1 MNDVGFSYHQT
12 GAKLVK
18 NGKEYNIPREFQHEQ
33 AHKAHL
39 DYDPDDGLL
48 SMKEYPQYD

>member
-1 MNDVGFSYHQT
+1 MMSAFPIIRP

-48 SMKEYPQYD
+48 SMKEYPKYD